1 MRLVLPKRANL
12 TSVRSEKHHFDWS
25 HSRLADVS
33 PSPCSGGAWS
43 ESGHGPGAAAVM
55 RASVAGCRM
64 TLGTLLNGLLVSVL
78 AALLWKYS
86 KLSEHAALLEE
97 ELHMTRQSQELSQAR
112 IDYHVALE
120 NLQQHGTQM
129 VCTGKMHTDRVCR
142 FDYLCYCSDAEEFVF
157 FHSNSSVMLPNLG
170 SRRFQPAL
178 LDLSSVEDHN
188 TQYFNFLELPV
199 AALKFMPKPVF
210 VPDVTLILNRF
221 NPDNLMHVFHDDL
234 LPAYYTMKQYSDLD
248 DEARLVF
255 MEGWSEG
262 AHFDLYRLLSS
273 KQPLLKEQLK
283 NFGKLMCFTKSYVGL
298 SKMTTWYQYGFV
310 QPQGP
315 KANILVSGNEIRQFA
330 KALMDKMNISRPEN
344 TDASAEDEKDKREDY
359 IVVFSRSTTRLILN
373 EAELIM
379 ALAQEFQMRVVTVS
393 LEDQSFS
400 SIVQVISGAFMLVS
414 MHGAQ
419 LISSLFLPRGSVVV
433 ELFPFAV
440 NPEQYTPYKTLA
452 SLPGMDLHYVS
463 WRNNIEENT
472 VTHPDRPWEQGGISH
487 LEKAEQER
495 ILTSKD
501 VPRHLCCRNP
511 EWLFRIYQDTL
522 VDIPSFLDTLKE
534 GMKAKPMLKKSKTAT
549 LVHPGRVREP
559 QCQTSVQ
566 TSNEAKL
573 SVSWQIPWNLKF
585 LKVREVKY
593 EVWIQ
598 EQGENTYMPYILPQ
612 QNYTFSENIKPF
624 TTYLV
629 WVRCIF
635 NKNLLGPF
643 ADVLMCR
650 T

>member
-1 MRLVLPKRANL
+1 
-12 TSVRSEKHHFDWS
+12 
-25 HSRLADVS
+25 
-33 PSPCSGGAWS
+33 
-43 ESGHGPGAAAVM
+43 M
-55 RASVAGCRM
+55 RASLAGCRM
-64 TLGTLLNGLLVSVL
+64 SVGTLLNGLLVSVV
-78 AALLWKYS
+78 AALLWKYT
-86 KLSEHAALLEE
+86 KLSERAALLEE
-97 ELHMTRQSQELSQAR
+97 ELHMTRQSQELSQAH
-112 IDYHVALE
+112 IDYHVALQA
-120 NLQQHGTQM
+120 LQEHGTRM

-142 FDYLCYCSDAEEFVF
+142 FDYLCYCSEAEEFVF

-188 TQYFNFLELPV
+188 TQYFNFLELP
-199 AALKFMPKPVF
+199 AATLRFMAKPVF
-210 VPDVTLILNRF
+210 VPDVALILNRF

-234 LPAYYTMKQYSDLD
+234 LPAFYTMQQYLDLD
-248 DEARLVF
+248 EDARLVF
-255 MEGWSEG
+255 MEGWDEG
-262 AHFDLYRLLSS
+262 PHFQLYRLLSH
-273 KQPLLKEQLK
+273 KQPLLKEQLR
-283 NFGKLMCFTKSYVGL
+283 NFGKLMCFTKSYIGL

-315 KANILVSGNEIRQFA
+315 KANILVSGNEIRHFA
-330 KALMDKMNISRPEN
+330 RVLMEKMNLTRAE
-344 TDASAEDEKDKREDY
+344 EDESGAGDEGRDEY
-359 IVVFSRSTTRLILN
+359 VVVFSRSSTRLILN
-373 EAELIM
+373 EAELVM
-379 ALAQEFQMRVVTVS
+379 ALAQEFQVRVVTVS
-393 LEDQSFS
+393 LEEQSFP
-400 SIVQVISGAFMLVS
+400 SIVQLVSGASMLLS

-419 LISSLFLPRGSVVV
+419 LITSLFLPPGAVVV

-440 NPEQYTPYKTLA
+440 NPDQYTPYRTLA
-452 SLPGMDLHYVS
+452 SLPGMDLHYIS
-463 WRNNIEENT
+463 WRNTEERNT
-472 VTHPDRPWEQGGISH
+472 VTHPDRPWEQGGIAH
-487 LEKAEQER
+487 LETEEQER
-495 ILTSKD
+495 ITASKE

-522 VDIPSFLDTLKE
+522 VDIPSFLEVLQE
-534 GMKAKPMLKKSKTAT
+534 GLKAKPALKKSKLSGT
-549 LVHPGRVREP
+549 LHPGRVRDP

-566 TSNEAKL
+566 TSSEAKL
-573 SVSWQIPWNLKF
+573 TVSWQIPWNLKY

-612 QNYTFSENIKPF
+612 QNYTFSDNIKPF

>member
-1 MRLVLPKRANL
+1 M
-12 TSVRSEKHHFDWS
+12 
-25 HSRLADVS
+25 
-33 PSPCSGGAWS
+33 GA
-43 ESGHGPGAAAVM
+43 GFVIVAAM
-55 RASVAGCRM
+55 QASVVGCRM
-64 TLGTLLNGLLVSVL
+64 NLGALLNGLLVSIV

-97 ELHMTRQSQELSQAR
+97 ELHMTQQSQELSQAR
-112 IDYHVALE
+112 IDYHVALQS
-120 NLQQHGTQM
+120 LQEHGTSM
-129 VCTGKMHTDRVCR
+129 VCTGKMHTDRICR
-142 FDYLCYCSDAEEFVF
+142 FDYLCYSSEAEEFVF

-188 TQYFNFLELPV
+188 TQYFNFLEFPA

-234 LPAYYTMKQYSDLD
+234 LPTFYTMKQYSDLD

-255 MEGWSEG
+255 MEGWGEG
-262 AHFDLYRLLSS
+262 PHFDLYRLLST
-273 KQPLLKEQLK
+273 KQPLLKEQLR

-330 KALMDKMNISRPEN
+330 KALMFKMNITRVEEVWKDGESSEQ
-344 TDASAEDEKDKREDY
+344 EKDKEKKDEY
-359 IVVFSRSTTRLILN
+359 IVIFSRSTTRLILN
-373 EAELIM
+373 EAELIL

-393 LEDQSFS
+393 LEEQSFS
-400 SIVQVISGAFMLVS
+400 SIIQVISGAFMLVS

-419 LISSLFLPRGSVVV
+419 LITSLFLPRAATVV

-440 NPEQYTPYKTLA
+440 NPEQYTPYKTLT
-452 SLPGMDLHYVS
+452 SLPGMELHYIS
-463 WRNNIEENT
+463 WRNTKEENT
-472 VTHPDRPWEQGGISH
+472 VIHPQRPWEQGGIAH
-487 LEKAEQER
+487 LEKEEQER
-495 ILTSKD
+495 IVASKD

-522 VDIPSFLDTLKE
+522 VDIPSFLGVLRET
-534 GMKAKPMLKKSKTAT
+534 MKTKPNLKKVKIAST
-549 LVHPGRVREP
+549 VHPGLVREAC
-559 QCQTSVQ
+559 CQTSVQ
-566 TSNEAKL
+566 TPNEAKL
-573 SVSWQIPWNLKF
+573 TVSWQIPWNLKY

-612 QNYTFSENIKPF
+612 LNYTFSDNIKPF

-643 ADVLMCR
+643 ADVLTCR

>member
-1 MRLVLPKRANL
+1 
-12 TSVRSEKHHFDWS
+12 
-25 HSRLADVS
+25 
-33 PSPCSGGAWS
+33 
-43 ESGHGPGAAAVM
+43 M

-64 TLGTLLNGLLVSVL
+64 SVGALLNGLLVSML

-86 KLSEHAALLEE
+86 SLSEHAASLEE
-97 ELHMTRQSQELSQAR
+97 ELHMTQQSQEISQGR
-112 IDYHVALE
+112 IDYHVALQA
-120 NLQQHGTQM
+120 LHQHGTRM
-129 VCTGKMHTDRVCR
+129 VCTGKMHTDRICR
-142 FDYLCYCSDAEEFVF
+142 FDYLCYSSEAEEFVF

-199 AALKFMPKPVF
+199 AALKLMSKPVF

-234 LPAYYTMKQYSDLD
+234 LPAFYTMKQYLDLD

-255 MEGWSEG
+255 MEGWGEG
-262 AHFDLYRLLSS
+262 QHFDLYRLLSS

-330 KALMDKMNISRPEN
+330 RTLMFKLNITKVDEVEN
-344 TDASAEDEKDKREDY
+344 DRVSAENEPEKKDEY

-379 ALAQEFQMRVVTVS
+379 ALAQEFKMRVFSVS
-393 LEDQSFS
+393 LEEQSFP
-400 SIVQVISGAFMLVS
+400 SIVQVVSGASMLVS

-419 LISSLFLPRGSVVV
+419 LITSLFLPKGATVV

-452 SLPGMDLHYVS
+452 TLQGMDLHYVS
-463 WRNNIEENT
+463 WRNSKEENT
-472 VTHPDRPWEQGGISH
+472 VTYPDRPWEQGGIAH

-495 ILTSKD
+495 ILNSKD

-522 VDIPSFLDTLKE
+522 IDIPSFLVVLKE
-534 GMKAKPMLKKSKTAT
+534 GLRTKPSMKKSRIANM
-549 LVHPGRVREP
+549 VHPGRVREAW
-559 QCQTSVQ
+559 CQTSVQ
-566 TSNEAKL
+566 TSSEAKL
-573 SVSWQIPWNLKF
+573 LVSWQIPWNLKF

-643 ADVLMCR
+643 ADVLTCK

>member
-1 MRLVLPKRANL
+1 
-12 TSVRSEKHHFDWS
+12 
-25 HSRLADVS
+25 
-33 PSPCSGGAWS
+33 
-43 ESGHGPGAAAVM
+43 M

-64 TLGTLLNGLLVSVL
+64 TLGTLLNGLLVSVV

-120 NLQQHGTQM
+120 SLQQLGTQM
-129 VCTGKMHTDRVCR
+129 ICTGKMHTDRICR

-234 LPAYYTMKQYSDLD
+234 LPAFYTMKQYLDLD

-255 MEGWSEG
+255 MEGWGEG
-262 AHFDLYRLLSS
+262 PHFDLYKLLST

-330 KALMDKMNISRPEN
+330 RALMDKMNISRPEES
-344 TDASAEDEKDKREDY
+344 DASTEEFKDKKEDY

-393 LEDQSFS
+393 LEDQSYP
-400 SIVQVISGAFMLVS
+400 SIVQVISGAYMLVS

-419 LISSLFLPRGSVVV
+419 LITSLFLPIGATVV

-452 SLPGMDLHYVS
+452 SLPGMELHYIS
-463 WRNNIEENT
+463 WRNDLEENT

-495 ILTSKD
+495 ILVSKD

-522 VDIPSFLDTLKE
+522 VDIPSFLDALKE
-534 GMKAKPMLKKSKTAT
+534 GLKTKPILKKSKTAT
-549 LVHPGRVREP
+549 MVHPGRVREP

-566 TSNEAKL
+566 TSAEAKL
-573 SVSWQIPWNLKF
+573 TVSWQMPWNLKF

-635 NKNLLGPF
+635 NKSLLGPF

>member
-1 MRLVLPKRANL
+1 
-12 TSVRSEKHHFDWS
+12 
-25 HSRLADVS
+25 
-33 PSPCSGGAWS
+33 
-43 ESGHGPGAAAVM
+43 M
-55 RASVAGCRM
+55 RASVAGWKM
-64 TLGTLLNGLLVSVL
+64 NLGALLNGLLVSVV

-86 KLSEHAALLEE
+86 KLSEHAAQLEE
-97 ELHMTRQSQELSQAR
+97 ELHMTQQSQEVSQAR
-112 IDYHVALE
+112 IDYHVALQS
-120 NLQQHGTQM
+120 LQEHGTRM
-129 VCTGKMHTDRVCR
+129 VCSGKMHTDRICR
-142 FDYLCYCSDAEEFVF
+142 FDYLCYSSEAEEFLF

-188 TQYFNFLELPV
+188 TQYFNFLELPA

-234 LPAYYTMKQYSDLD
+234 LPAFYTMKQYSDLD

-255 MEGWSEG
+255 MEGWGEG
-262 AHFDLYRLLSS
+262 PYLDLYRLLSTKQPLLKEQLKNFGKGPTAEGAAEELWEGPYLDLYRLLS
-273 KQPLLKEQLK
+273 TKQPLLKEQLK

-330 KALMDKMNISRPEN
+330 KALMERMNITLSEEARRHGGSSEQ
-344 TDASAEDEKDKREDY
+344 EKEREKKDDY

-373 EAELIM
+373 EPELVM

-393 LEDQSFS
+393 LEDQPFS
-400 SIVQVISGAFMLVS
+400 SIIQMISGAFMLVS

-419 LISSLFLPRGSVVV
+419 LISSLFLPRGAVVV

-452 SLPGMDLHYVS
+452 SLPGMDLHYIS
-463 WRNNIEENT
+463 WRNTKEANT
-472 VTHPDRPWEQGGISH
+472 VTHPNRPWEQGGIVH
-487 LEKAEQER
+487 LEKEEQER
-495 ILTSKD
+495 ILASKD

-522 VDIPSFLDTLKE
+522 VDIPSFLNVLKDA
-534 GMKAKPMLKKSKTAT
+534 MKTRPNSKKAKTAST
-549 LVHPGRVREP
+549 VHPGRVREAR
-559 QCQTSVQ
+559 CQTSVQ
-566 TSNEAKL
+566 TSSEAKL

-643 ADVLMCR
+643 ADVLTCR

>member
-1 MRLVLPKRANL
+1 
-12 TSVRSEKHHFDWS
+12 
-25 HSRLADVS
+25 
-33 PSPCSGGAWS
+33 
-43 ESGHGPGAAAVM
+43 M
-55 RASVAGCRM
+55 RAALGCRM
-64 TLGTLLNGLLVSVL
+64 NVAAVLNGLLVSVV

-86 KLSEHAALLEE
+86 KLSEHAASLEE
-97 ELHMTRQSQELSQAR
+97 ELHLTQQSQEISQAR
-112 IDYHVALE
+112 IDYHAALLA
-120 NLQQHGTQM
+120 LQNHGTRM

-142 FDYLCYCSDAEEFVF
+142 FDYLCYCTEAEEFVF
-157 FHSNSSVMLPNLG
+157 FHGNSSVMLPNIG
-170 SRRFQPAL
+170 PRRFQPAL

-188 TQYFNFLELPV
+188 TQYFNFLELPA
-199 AALKFMPKPVF
+199 AALKYMPKPVF
-210 VPDVTLILNRF
+210 VPDVALILNRF

-234 LPAYYTMKQYSDLD
+234 LPIFYTMRQYSDLD

-255 MEGWSEG
+255 MEGWGEG
-262 AHFDLYRLLSS
+262 PNFELYRLLSN
-273 KQPLLKEQLK
+273 KQPLLKEQLR

-315 KANILVSGNEIRQFA
+315 KANILISGNELRQFTSY
-330 KALMDKMNISRPEN
+330 LMEKLNITKEEEKEGM
-344 TDASAEDEKDKREDY
+344 SAEEKDQY
-359 IVVFSRSTTRLILN
+359 IVVFSRYHTRLILN
-373 EAELIM
+373 EAEVIL

-400 SIVQVISGAFMLVS
+400 SIVQVISGAAMLVS

-419 LISSLFLPRGSVVV
+419 LVTSIFLSRGAAVV
-433 ELFPFAV
+433 ELFPYGV

-452 SLPGMDLHYVS
+452 SLPGMDLQYVA
-463 WRNNIEENT
+463 WRNTMEDNS
-472 VTHPDRPWEQGGISH
+472 VAYPGRPWDQGGIAH
-487 LEKAEQER
+487 LDKDEQER
-495 ILTSKD
+495 ILASGE
-501 VPRHLCCRNP
+501 VPRHLCCSNP
-511 EWLFRIYQDTL
+511 EWLFRIYQDTK
-522 VDIPSFLDTLKE
+522 VDIPSLLEVLRESLKTR
-534 GMKAKPMLKKSKTAT
+534 PNLKKTKPAST
-549 LVHPGRVREP
+549 VHPGRVREP

-566 TSNEAKL
+566 ATNEAKL
-573 SVSWQIPWNLKF
+573 TVSWQIPWNLKY

-598 EQGENTYMPYILPQ
+598 EQGENTYMPYILPH

>member
-1 MRLVLPKRANL
+1 MSMGV
-12 TSVRSEKHHFDWS
+12 
-25 HSRLADVS
+25 
-33 PSPCSGGAWS
+33 
-43 ESGHGPGAAAVM
+43 
-55 RASVAGCRM
+55 
-64 TLGTLLNGLLVSVL
+64 LLNGLLVSLV

-97 ELHMTRQSQELSQAR
+97 ELHMTQQSQELSQAS
-112 IDYHVALE
+112 IDYHLALQALHE
-120 NLQQHGTQM
+120 LGTSM
-129 VCTGKMHTDRVCR
+129 VCTGKMHTDRICR
-142 FDYLCYCSDAEEFVF
+142 FDYLCYSSEAEEFIF

-170 SRRFQPAL
+170 SRRFQPSL

-188 TQYFNFLELPV
+188 TQYFNFLELPA
-199 AALKFMPKPVF
+199 AALKFLPKPVF

-221 NPDNLMHVFHDDL
+221 NPSNLMHIFHDDL
-234 LPAYYTMKQYSDLD
+234 LPAFYTMKQYLDLD
-248 DEARLVF
+248 NEARLVF
-255 MEGWSEG
+255 MESWGEG
-262 AHFDLYRLLSS
+262 PHFDLYRLLSS
-273 KQPLLKEQLK
+273 KQPLLKEQLR

-330 KALMDKMNISRPEN
+330 KALMDKMNITTVEEAK
-344 TDASAEDEKDKREDY
+344 DGGSAEDEKEKKGEY

-379 ALAQEFQMRVVTVS
+379 ALAQEFQMTVVTVS
-393 LEDQSFS
+393 LEEQSFP
-400 SIVQVISGAFMLVS
+400 SIVQAISGASMLVS
-414 MHGAQ
+414 VHGAQ
-419 LISSLFLPRGSVVV
+419 LVTSLFLPRGAAVV

-440 NPEQYTPYKTLA
+440 NSEQYTPYKTLA
-452 SLPGMDLHYVS
+452 TLPGMDLHYVS
-463 WRNNIEENT
+463 WRNTKEENT
-472 VTHPDRPWEQGGISH
+472 VTHPDRPWEQGGIIH
-487 LEKAEQER
+487 LEKEEQEH
-495 ILTSKD
+495 ILTSKE

-511 EWLFRIYQDTL
+511 EWLFRIYQDTV
-522 VDIPSFLDTLKE
+522 VDIPSFLEVLRE
-534 GMKAKPMLKKSKTAT
+534 GMKTKPNVKKSKQANV
-549 LVHPGRVREP
+549 VHPGRVREP

-566 TSNEAKL
+566 TTNKAKL
-573 SVSWQIPWNLKF
+573 SVSWQIPWNLKY
-585 LKVREVKY
+585 LKVREVMY

-612 QNYTFSENIKPF
+612 KNYTFSENIKPF
-624 TTYLV
+624 TNYLV

>member
-1 MRLVLPKRANL
+1 
-12 TSVRSEKHHFDWS
+12 
-25 HSRLADVS
+25 
-33 PSPCSGGAWS
+33 
-43 ESGHGPGAAAVM
+43 M
-55 RASVAGCRM
+55 RAASCRM
-64 TLGTLLNGLLVSVL
+64 NVAAILNGLLVSVV
-78 AALLWKYS
+78 AALLWKYVR
-86 KLSEHAALLEE
+86 LSEHAAVLEE
-97 ELHMTRQSQELSQAR
+97 ELQLTRQSQELSQAR
-112 IDYHVALE
+112 IDYHAALLA
-120 NLQQHGTQM
+120 LQEYGTRM
-129 VCTGKMHTDRVCR
+129 VCTGKMHTDRICR
-142 FDYLCYCSDAEEFVF
+142 FDYLCYCTEAEEFVF
-157 FHSNSSVMLPNLG
+157 FHSNSSFMLPNLG
-170 SRRFQPAL
+170 PRRFQPAL

-188 TQYFNFLELPV
+188 TQYFNFLELPA

-210 VPDVTLILNRF
+210 IPDVTLILNRF

-234 LPAYYTMKQYSDLD
+234 LPIFYTMQQYSDLD

-255 MEGWSEG
+255 MEGWGEG

-315 KANILVSGNEIRQFA
+315 KANILVSGNEIRQFSSS
-330 KALMDKMNISRPEN
+330 LMEKLNITTRGGEE
-344 TDASAEDEKDKREDY
+344 SAAEEKDEY
-359 IVVFSRSTTRLILN
+359 IVVFSRSINRLILN
-373 EAELIM
+373 EAELIL
-379 ALAQEFQMRVVTVS
+379 ALAQEFQMRAVTVS
-393 LEDQSFS
+393 LEEQTFP
-400 SIVQVISGAFMLVS
+400 SIIKVISGASILVS

-419 LISSLFLPRGSVVV
+419 LVSSLFLPRGAVVV
-433 ELFPFAV
+433 ELFPYAV

-452 SLPGMDLHYVS
+452 SLPGMDLQYVA
-463 WRNNIEENT
+463 WRNMVEENS
-472 VTHPDRPWEQGGISH
+472 VAYPERPWEQGGIAH
-487 LEKAEQER
+487 LDKEDQEH
-495 ILTSKD
+495 ILASKE

-511 EWLFRIYQDTL
+511 EWLYRIYQDTI
-522 VDIPSFLDTLKE
+522 VDIPSLLEALRATVKTRPNLK
-534 GMKAKPMLKKSKTAT
+534 KAKPAST
-549 LVHPGRVREP
+549 VHPGQVREP

-566 TSNEAKL
+566 ATNEAKL
-573 SVSWQIPWNLKF
+573 TVSWQIPWNLKY

-598 EQGENTYMPYILPQ
+598 EQGENTYMPYILPH

>member
-1 MRLVLPKRANL
+1 M
-12 TSVRSEKHHFDWS
+12 
-25 HSRLADVS
+25 SRLPLAPEVQLE
-33 PSPCSGGAWS
+33 SGGASW
-43 ESGHGPGAAAVM
+43 AAAVM
-55 RASVAGCRM
+55 RALAAGCRM
-64 TLGTLLNGLLVSVL
+64 SLGTLLNGLLVCIV

-112 IDYHVALE
+112 IDYHVALQE
-120 NLQQHGTQM
+120 LQEHGTRM
-129 VCTGKMHTDRVCR
+129 VCTGKMHTDRICR
-142 FDYLCYCSDAEEFVF
+142 FDYLCYCSEAEEFVF

-188 TQYFNFLELPV
+188 TQYFNFVELP
-199 AALKFMPKPVF
+199 AATLRFMPKPVF
-210 VPDVTLILNRF
+210 VPDVALILNRF

-234 LPAYYTMKQYSDLD
+234 LPAFYTMKQYLDLD
-248 DEARLVF
+248 EDARLVF
-255 MEGWSEG
+255 MEGWDEG
-262 AHFDLYRLLSS
+262 PHFHLYRLLSN
-273 KQPLLKEQLK
+273 KQPLLKEQLR
-283 NFGKLMCFTKSYVGL
+283 NFGKLMCFTKSYIGL

-315 KANILVSGNEIRQFA
+315 KANILVSGNEIRHFA
-330 KALMDKMNISRPEN
+330 KVLMEKMNMTRVEDGEEDDS
-344 TDASAEDEKDKREDY
+344 DAEDEKKDEY
-359 IVVFSRSTTRLILN
+359 IVVFSRSATRLILN

-379 ALAQEFQMRVVTVS
+379 ALAQEFQMRVLTVS
-393 LEDQSFS
+393 LEEQSFP
-400 SIVQVISGAFMLVS
+400 SIVQVISGASMLVS

-419 LISSLFLPRGSVVV
+419 LITSLFLPPGAVVV

-440 NPEQYTPYKTLA
+440 NPDQYTPYRTLA
-452 SLPGMDLHYVS
+452 SLPGMDLHYIP
-463 WRNNIEENT
+463 WRNTEEQNT
-472 VTHPDRPWEQGGISH
+472 LTHPDRPWDQGGIAH
-487 LEKAEQER
+487 LEKEEQER
-495 ILTSKD
+495 ITASKD

-522 VDIPSFLDTLKE
+522 VDIPSFLEVLQE
-534 GMKAKPMLKKSKTAT
+534 GLKAKPVLKKSKLSGT
-549 LVHPGRVREP
+549 LHPGRVRDP

-566 TSNEAKL
+566 TSSEAKL
-573 SVSWQIPWNLKF
+573 TVSWQIPWNLKY

-612 QNYTFSENIKPF
+612 QNYTFSDNIKPF

>member
-1 MRLVLPKRANL
+1 MEAG
-12 TSVRSEKHHFDWS
+12 SS
-25 HSRLADVS
+25 
-33 PSPCSGGAWS
+33 
-43 ESGHGPGAAAVM
+43 AAEGLM
-55 RASVAGCRM
+55 RALVSCCRM
-64 TLGTLLNGLLVSVL
+64 SVGALFNGLLVSVV

-86 KLSEHAALLEE
+86 KLSEHTALLEE
-97 ELHMTRQSQELSQAR
+97 ELHMTRQSQELSHAH
-112 IDYHVALE
+112 IDYHVALQA
-120 NLQQHGTQM
+120 LQEHGTRM
-129 VCTGKMHTDRVCR
+129 VCTGKMHTDRICR
-142 FDYLCYCSDAEEFVF
+142 FDYLCYCSEAEEFVF
-157 FHSNSSVMLPNLG
+157 FHSNSSIMLPNLG

-188 TQYFNFLELPV
+188 TQYFNFLELPA
-199 AALKFMPKPVF
+199 AALKFMSKPVF

-234 LPAYYTMKQYSDLD
+234 LPVFYTMKQYLDLG

-255 MEGWSEG
+255 MEGWAEG
-262 AHFDLYRLLSS
+262 PHFDLYRLLSS
-273 KQPLLKEQLK
+273 KQPLLKEQLR
-283 NFGKLMCFTKSYVGL
+283 NFGKMMCFTKSYIGL

-315 KANILVSGNEIRQFA
+315 KANILVSGNEIRHFA
-330 KALMDKMNISRPEN
+330 RALMEKMNISRVEDPEKDGGSVE
-344 TDASAEDEKDKREDY
+344 DAKVKDKRDEY

-379 ALAQEFQMRVVTVS
+379 ALAQEFQTKVVTVS
-393 LEDQSFS
+393 MEEQSIH
-400 SIVQVISGAFMLVS
+400 SIVQVISGASMLVS

-419 LISSLFLPRGSVVV
+419 LIMSLFLPRGAAVV

-452 SLPGMDLHYVS
+452 SLPGMDLHYIS
-463 WRNNIEENT
+463 WRNSKEDNT
-472 VTHPDRPWEQGGISH
+472 IIHPDRPWEQGGIAH
-487 LEKAEQER
+487 LEKEEQER
-495 ILTSKD
+495 ILSSKD
-501 VPRHLCCRNP
+501 VPKHLCCRNP

-522 VDIPSFLDTLKE
+522 VDMPSFLEVLKV
-534 GMKAKPMLKKSKTAT
+534 GMKNKLSLKKVKPSTT
-549 LVHPGRVREP
+549 VHPGRVREP
-559 QCQTSVQ
+559 QCQTSVL
-566 TSNEAKL
+566 TPNKAKL
-573 SVSWQIPWNLKF
+573 TVSWQIPWNLKY

-598 EQGENTYMPYILPQ
+598 EQGENTYMPYILPH

>member
-1 MRLVLPKRANL
+1 
-12 TSVRSEKHHFDWS
+12 
-25 HSRLADVS
+25 
-33 PSPCSGGAWS
+33 
-43 ESGHGPGAAAVM
+43 M

-64 TLGTLLNGLLVSVL
+64 SVGALLNGLLVSVV

-86 KLSEHAALLEE
+86 KLSEHATLLEE
-97 ELHMTRQSQELSQAR
+97 ELHMTQQSQEVSQAR
-112 IDYHVALE
+112 IDYHVALQA
-120 NLQQHGTQM
+120 LQEHGTRM
-129 VCTGKMHTDRVCR
+129 VCSGKMHTDRICR
-142 FDYLCYCSDAEEFVF
+142 FDYLCYCSEAEEFVF

-188 TQYFNFLELPV
+188 TQYFNFLELPA

-234 LPAYYTMKQYSDLD
+234 LPAFYTMQQYSDLN

-255 MEGWSEG
+255 MEGWGEG
-262 AHFDLYRLLSS
+262 PHFDLYRLLSS
-273 KQPLLKEQLK
+273 KQPLLKEQLR

-330 KALMDKMNISRPEN
+330 RALMEKMNITKVDEPER
-344 TDASAEDEKDKREDY
+344 DGGSAEDEKEKEKKDEY

-379 ALAQEFQMRVVTVS
+379 ALAQEFEMRVVTVS
-393 LEDQSFS
+393 LEEQSFP
-400 SIVQVISGAFMLVS
+400 SIVQVISGASMLVS

-419 LISSLFLPRGSVVV
+419 LITSLFLPRGAVVV

-463 WRNNIEENT
+463 WRNMKEENT
-472 VTHPDRPWEQGGISH
+472 VTHPDRPWEQGGIAH
-487 LEKAEQER
+487 LEKDEQVR
-495 ILTSKD
+495 ILASKD

-522 VDIPSFLDTLKE
+522 VDIPSFLEVLKE
-534 GMKAKPMLKKSKTAT
+534 AMKARPNLKKTK
-549 LVHPGRVREP
+549 
-559 QCQTSVQ
+559 
-566 TSNEAKL
+566 
-573 SVSWQIPWNLKF
+573 IPWNLKY

-635 NKNLLGPF
+635 SKNLLGPF